1 MYNILLW
8 RMRISQNLDFFLNF
22 FFCRTVP
29 IFFLAALLFVFLC
42 FLLLSYSL
50 YLLPETHKG
59 LHCTSF
65 LLIWKVSIFS
75 NEKLWKG
82 DHDQV
87 QVYWPVLPP
96 ILHQKL
102 ITFFSIS
109 SLRLQSIVKM
119 DSPVERSIQP
129 LLVAC
134 PKNLLTCKFVTSQ
147 VVEWTF
153 LQIPEE
159 SGLSIL
165 RVKGFHSLLRRH
177 SFGLSRNCVASQ
189 KDVCVGG

>member
-8 RMRISQNLDFFLNF
+8 RMRISQNLDLFFFF

-29 IFFLAALLFVFLC
+29 IFCLAALLFVSFL
-42 FLLLSYSL
+42 FSYSL
-50 YLLPETHKG
+50 YLLHR
-59 LHCTSF
+59 TSF
-65 LLIWKVSIFS
+65 LLTWKVSIFS

-82 DHDQV
+82 DHHQV

-102 ITFFSIS
+102 ITFFLIS
-109 SLRLQSIVKM
+109 SVRLQSIVKM

-129 LLVAC
+129 ALVAY

-153 LQIPEE
+153 LQIPE
-159 SGLSIL
+159 
-165 RVKGFHSLLRRH
+165 
-177 SFGLSRNCVASQ
+177 
-189 KDVCVGG
+189 

>member
-1 MYNILLW
+1 MLNFSKLCQKCIFLHCSKIL
-8 RMRISQNLDFFLNF
+8 RKISCKNVQYFTLAHFFFLPNSSDFFPRCVAF
-22 FFCRTVP
+22 RFS
-29 IFFLAALLFVFLC
+29 LF
-42 FLLLSYSL
+42 SYSL
-50 YLLPETHKG
+50 YLLHR
-59 LHCTSF
+59 TSF
-65 LLIWKVSIFS
+65 LLTWKVSIVS

-109 SLRLQSIVKM
+109 SVRLQSIVKM

-129 LLVAC
+129 VLVAY
-134 PKNLLTCKFVTSQ
+134 PKNLLTSQ

-153 LQIPEE
+153 LQIPE
-159 SGLSIL
+159 
-165 RVKGFHSLLRRH
+165 
-177 SFGLSRNCVASQ
+177 
-189 KDVCVGG
+189 

>member
-8 RMRISQNLDFFLNF
+8 RMHISQNLAIKN
-22 FFCRTVP
+22 CGNGK
-29 IFFLAALLFVFLC
+29 LC
-42 FLLLSYSL
+42 
-50 YLLPETHKG
+50 E
-59 LHCTSF
+59 
-65 LLIWKVSIFS
+65 
-75 NEKLWKG
+75 G

-109 SLRLQSIVKM
+109 SVRLQSIIKM

-129 LLVAC
+129 VLVAY
-134 PKNLLTCKFVTSQ
+134 PKNLLTCEFVTSQ

-153 LQIPEE
+153 LQIPE
-159 SGLSIL
+159 
-165 RVKGFHSLLRRH
+165 
-177 SFGLSRNCVASQ
+177 
-189 KDVCVGG
+189 